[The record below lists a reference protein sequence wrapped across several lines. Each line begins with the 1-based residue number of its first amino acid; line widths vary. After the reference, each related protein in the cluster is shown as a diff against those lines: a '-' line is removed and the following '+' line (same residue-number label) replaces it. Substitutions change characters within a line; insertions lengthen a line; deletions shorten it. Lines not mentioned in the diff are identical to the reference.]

1 MRSGTT
7 QTPDKG
13 NAKGSGEVNSKK
25 LILPLALED
34 GRVPGLLAN
43 LSFAACTLIGA
54 AVVWAYLTE
63 IRELA
68 VGQGEIVPMESVK
81 NVHHLEG
88 GIVEDVLGE
97 EGQLVDAGQVLIR
110 LRDNAASSELEQ
122 LQIRKASLSL
132 RKLRLTALLRGD
144 ILNLDKEMEPH
155 RQLAEDQMALYESE
169 KSLAI
174 HEERTLQARIDQRIA
189 DLEALD
195 KEADS
200 IKRQVE
206 IETSRLKSKEAL
218 FEKQLLPRSALQEAK
233 SIKERLL
240 AEQIAL
246 VGKRNAAK
254 RAVEEAR
261 SLYLESK
268 VKSQKKF
275 TEELAKITAELAEL
289 DHAIDKQ
296 NDYVDRLNV
305 RSPARGV
312 VQHLPF
318 RSNGE
323 VVKPGALVAEVVP
336 SDDLVIAEVRLDPKD
351 IGHVKI
357 GDAAEIKISAFDP
370 NVFGFV
376 PGTVQKLS
384 ASTFQSEAGEVY
396 YKATISLSRDTV
408 GTHGATYRITP
419 GMVVQADIVTGAKSL
434 VRYMLKPVYSSLDTA
449 FTER

>member
-1 MRSGTT
+1 MRSGK
-7 QTPDKG
+7 TPKTDKSKSDAG
-13 NAKGSGEVNSKK
+13 GMNSKK
-25 LILPLALED
+25 LILPLTLED
-34 GRVPGLLAN
+34 GRVPGLLAK
-43 LSFAACTLIGA
+43 LSYAACALIAA
-54 AVVWAYLTE
+54 AVIWAYQTE

-68 VGQGEIVPMESVK
+68 IGRGEIVPLESVK
-81 NVHHLEG
+81 IVHHLEG
-88 GIVEDVLGE
+88 GIIEEVLGE
-97 EGQLVDAGQVLIR
+97 EGQLVDAGQVLVR

-122 LQIRKASLSL
+122 LQIRKASLNL
-132 RKLRLTALLRGD
+132 RKMRLTALLRGD
-144 ILNLDKEMEPH
+144 SFNLDKELELH
-155 RQLAEDQMALYESE
+155 RQLAEDQLALYESE

-189 DLEALD
+189 DLDALD
-195 KEADS
+195 KEALS

-206 IETSRLKSKEAL
+206 IETNRLKSKEAL
-218 FEKQLLPRSALQEAK
+218 FEKQLLPRSALQDAK
-233 SIKERLL
+233 SEQERLI
-240 AEQIAL
+240 AEQIVL

-268 VKSQKKF
+268 VKVQKKF

-289 DHAIDKQ
+289 DHAIAKQ
-296 NDYVDRLNV
+296 IDFVDRLNV
-305 RSPARGV
+305 RSPTRGI
-312 VQHLPF
+312 VQYLPF

-323 VVKPGALVAEVVP
+323 VVKPGALVAKVVP
-336 SDDLVIAEVRLDPKD
+336 SDDLVVAEVRLDPKD

-384 ASTFQSEAGEVY
+384 ASTFQSETGEVY
-396 YKATISLSRDTV
+396 YKATIALSRDTV
-408 GTHGATYRITP
+408 GTNVATYKITP